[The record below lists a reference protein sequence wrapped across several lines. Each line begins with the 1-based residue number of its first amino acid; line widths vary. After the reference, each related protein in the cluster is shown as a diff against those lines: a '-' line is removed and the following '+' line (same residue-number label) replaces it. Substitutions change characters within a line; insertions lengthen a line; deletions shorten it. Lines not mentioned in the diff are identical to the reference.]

1 MSPEGQDGPRAT
13 VGADGTQAADA
24 FFASRATHATHAT
37 HATWPWW
44 KEAVFY
50 QIYPRSFCLAD
61 PEARARRLSGVA
73 ARGAALPAPPRG
85 QADGGA
91 VTASGPGDLEG
102 IRHHLD
108 HLVWLGVDAIWLS
121 PFYRS
126 PMRDFGY
133 DVSDYC
139 DVDPLFGSNEDFDL
153 LLQDAHEAGLRV
165 IVDLVPNHTSDQHPW
180 FLDARSSR
188 DSAYRDFYIWR
199 DPDRQDPSRPPNNW
213 RRAFGNGPAWTFDET
228 SGQWYLHLFL
238 PEQPD
243 LDWTNPAVALA
254 MDEVMGHWLKR
265 GVDGFRID
273 VAHGLGKDPALLD
286 APAALA
292 ATPWSAL
299 NDDERTH
306 PILRHI
312 RDYVDNWPQAAVIVG
327 EVFLLDIARVAKY
340 YGHGDELHLAFNFA
354 PMFCPFEAACFK
366 DRVAEIEE
374 HLTPRDAWPTW
385 VLSSHDRPRQ
395 RTRYGG
401 SERRARAGAVLLLT
415 MRGTPFLYA
424 GEELGLS
431 DAVVSEALQLD
442 PGGRDG
448 CRAPIPWDGT
458 PEHGWALDGA
468 LPWLPFPPAADSEN
482 VAALAATDSSILNL
496 YRRLLA
502 LRRATEVLR
511 RGELELLDT
520 PDEILA
526 VRRHGVGEERW
537 IAVNFSQAAIA
548 WQPPAPQGSP
558 APQGPSPVPA
568 PKVLE
573 GSPAPQEPPLFVVEL
588 TTGGQG
594 SLTREGAGYE
604 GQLGPEEAVIL
615 RPAPPDSCIRG
626 NDDRRAIQLTTCPG
640 SSSDAEAS
648 QDRS

>member
-1 MSPEGQDGPRAT
+1 MAASPERSGHCDASAT
-13 VGADGTQAADA
+13 ADVADGA
-24 FFASRATHATHAT
+24 
-37 HATWPWW
+37 WPWW

-61 PEARARRLSGVA
+61 PEGRARRLPGVA
-73 ARGAALPAPPRG
+73 TSRAGRGGAPHT

-91 VTASGPGDLEG
+91 SPGSGTGDLEG
-102 IRHHLD
+102 IRRHLD
-108 HLVWLGVDAIWLS
+108 HRVWLGVAVIWLS

-139 DVDPLFGSNEDFDL
+139 EVDPLFGSNEDFDR

-188 DSAYRDFYIWR
+188 DSTRRDFYIWR
-199 DPDRQDPSRPPNNW
+199 DPDPQDPSRPPNNW
-213 RRAFGNGPAWTFDET
+213 RRAFGDGPAWTFDET

-243 LDWTNPAVALA
+243 LNWSNPAVALA
-254 MDEVMGHWLKR
+254 MDEVMGHWLRR

-286 APAALA
+286 APPALE

-312 RDYVDNWPQAAVIVG
+312 RDYVDNWPQAAVTVG

-354 PMFCPFEAACFK
+354 PMFCPFQAGCFK
-366 DRVAEIEE
+366 DRVADIEE
-374 HLTPRDAWPTW
+374 HLTPRDGWPTW

-401 SERRARAGAVLLLT
+401 SERRARVAALLLLA

-431 DAVVSEALQLD
+431 DAVVPQDMQLD

-448 CRAPIPWDGT
+448 CRAPIPWDET
-458 PEHGWALDGA
+458 PEHGWTLGGSA
-468 LPWLPFPPAADSEN
+468 PWLPFPPAADREN
-482 VAALAATDSSILNL
+482 VAALAAADSSILNL

-511 RGELELLDT
+511 RGDLDLLSS
-520 PDEILA
+520 PEEVLA
-526 VRRHGVGEERW
+526 VCRHGAGEVRW
-537 IAVNFSQAAIA
+537 VVVNFSQAAIES
-548 WQPPAPQGSP
+548 QPPVPPPPPQGSP
-558 APQGPSPVPA
+558 APPA
-568 PKVLE
+568 PRL
-573 GSPAPQEPPLFVVEL
+573 LVVEL
-588 TTGGQG
+588 TTGGHG
-594 SLTREGAGYE
+594 SLTTEGAAYE
-604 GQLGPEEAVIL
+604 GQLGPEEGVIL
-615 RPAPPDSCIRG
+615 RPA
-626 NDDRRAIQLTTCPG
+626 TPG
-640 SSSDAEAS
+640 AVALGHEG
-648 QDRS
+648 